1 VGIGVATGADAV
13 FVGSESDLDVEPSRR
28 LPLLMT
34 DDIRT
39 GQVCWSGHWV
49 LNPFEADGSL
59 ASLTQYPRFKRYIEG
74 HATVLRARNV
84 ATRNPANWYRTIDRI
99 HPWLTS
105 APKLLIPDIK
115 GSAHVVIE
123 EGQYYPH
130 HNLYYVLSGKWP
142 LQALAAV
149 LRSRIAYQFVALY
162 CPPLRGGFLRFQAQY
177 LRRIRLPQWT
187 GSRRRGRFIHLL
199 NST

>member
-1 VGIGVATGADAV
+1 MGIGVATGADAV

-28 LPLLMT
+28 LPLFMT

-84 ATRNPANWYRTIDRI
+84 ATRNPASWYRTIDRI

-177 LRRIRLPQWT
+177 MRRIRLPQWT
-187 GSRRRGRFIHLL
+187 GLDEGVASSI
-199 NST
+199 S